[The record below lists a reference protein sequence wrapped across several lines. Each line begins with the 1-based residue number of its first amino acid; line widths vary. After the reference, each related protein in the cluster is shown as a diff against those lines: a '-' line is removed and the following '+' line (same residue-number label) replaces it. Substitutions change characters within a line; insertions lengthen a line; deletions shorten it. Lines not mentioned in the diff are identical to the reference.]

1 MTKAAELAK
10 MGEVITNGQVGGRR
24 NLIINGNF
32 NNWQRST
39 STTGLG
45 ASSGYFTADRW
56 RISTGNSAGR
66 FTMNRTAGDPDGFN
80 YGLVINC
87 TTADTSIAANETMLL
102 QQKIE
107 GQDLQHLKKGT
118 SDAESVTIS
127 FYAKIVGNATDFV
140 VTLYDSDNSRFIS
153 KLFTFTTSWVRYY
166 FTVPGD
172 TTGTLTQDN
181 ASSLELWIWLHAGS
195 NHTSGT
201 LQTSW
206 GSDTNANRAVGIDSI
221 YSSTDN
227 EFYLAGVQLEVGS
240 QATPFEHRS
249 FGEELA
255 LCQRY
260 YQKVV
265 AGTGGAYKRFAS
277 GYNSSTTV
285 NEIIVDLPTEM
296 RSFPSLETTG
306 TAAEYAIYHG
316 STVTTC
322 NAVPALVTDSDA
334 GVGNSINIKTTVGS
348 GLTAKNAAALIAN
361 NTVGAYLAF
370 DSEL

>member
-10 MGEVITNGQVGGRR
+10 MGEVLTNGQVGGRR

-32 NNWQRST
+32 QNWQRST
-39 STTGLG
+39 SETGLG
-45 ASSGYFTADRW
+45 ASAGYFTADRW

-87 TTADTSIAANETMLL
+87 TTADTSIAANETLLL

-127 FYAKIVGNATDFV
+127 FYANIVGNATDFV
-140 VTLYDSDNSRFIS
+140 VTLYDNDNNRFIS

-172 TTGTLTQDN
+172 TTGTLDQDN
-181 ASSLELWIWLHAGS
+181 NSSLELWFWLHAGS

-227 EFYLAGVQLEVGS
+227 EFYLAGVQMELGS

-249 FGEELA
+249 FGEEQE
-255 LCQRY
+255 LCKRY
-260 YQKVV
+260 FQKVNNLQCIGTTNTSERLRINATLV
-265 AGTGGAYKRFAS
+265 PVMRAGPSFTIISGVVTKFIGGETAVFSADTSIAQS
-277 GYNSSTTV
+277 GQ
-285 NEIIVDLPTEM
+285 L
-296 RSFPSLETTG
+296 G
-306 TAAEYAIYHG
+306 
-316 STVTTC
+316 
-322 NAVPALVTDSDA
+322 
-334 GVGNSINIKTTVGS
+334 
-348 GLTAKNAAALIAN
+348 AAAIQVDIDNFSTNSNGDGGGTTPVDNACFLGHLDQFIYECSA
-361 NTVGAYLAF
+361 
-370 DSEL
+370 EL

>member
-32 NNWQRST
+32 QNWQRST
-39 STTGLG
+39 SETGLG
-45 ASSGYFTADRW
+45 ASAGYFTADRW
-56 RISTGNSAGR
+56 RISTANSAGR

-87 TTADTSIAANETMLL
+87 TTADTSVAADEILLL

-107 GQDLQHLKKGT
+107 GQDVQHLKKGT

-127 FYAKIVGNATDFV
+127 FYAKIVGSATDFV
-140 VTLYDSDNSRFIS
+140 VTLYDNDNNRFIS

-172 TTGTLTQDN
+172 TTGTLDQDTS
-181 ASSLELWIWLHAGS
+181 SSLEMWFWLHAGS

-206 GSDTNANRAVGIDSI
+206 GSDTNANRAAGIASI
-221 YSSTDN
+221 YSSTSN
-227 EFYLAGVQLEVGS
+227 EYYLAGVQMEVGS

-249 FGEELA
+249 FGEEKD
-255 LCQRY
+255 LCYRY
-260 YQKVV
+260 YEEGGFSMRASGTVIRTGQSYTVTKRASATVNV
-265 AGTGGAYKRFAS
+265 YYDSSKPTAGTINVSNSTNS
-277 GYNSSTTV
+277 GW
-285 NEIIVDLPTEM
+285 
-296 RSFPSLETTG
+296 
-306 TAAEYAIYHG
+306 AEGG
-316 STVTTC
+316 STNYWNMEKNTGSNGDGVDYNCHWT
-322 NAVPALVTDSDA
+322 ADA
-334 GVGNSINIKTTVGS
+334 EI
-348 GLTAKNAAALIAN
+348 
-361 NTVGAYLAF
+361 
-370 DSEL
+370 

>member
-39 STTGLG
+39 SETGLG

-260 YQKVV
+260 YERYETSGGNYARFGIFQCTGTTSAFGAIDYKVSKRTAAVSLDTVLTRLALSDDNNAMLPVTGISIDANCNSFENTSLSIVASGGGLV
-265 AGTGGAYKRFAS
+265 AGECTQLLS
-277 GYNSSTTV
+277 ENVNNGY
-285 NEIIVDLPTEM
+285 IAID
-296 RSFPSLETTG
+296 
-306 TAAEYAIYHG
+306 AE
-316 STVTTC
+316 
-322 NAVPALVTDSDA
+322 L
-334 GVGNSINIKTTVGS
+334 
-348 GLTAKNAAALIAN
+348 
-361 NTVGAYLAF
+361 
-370 DSEL
+370 